1 MRILAVEDNQ
11 DLRNLLEEYLW
22 TQDHEYVRT
31 AASGKEALEV
41 IHSAPVIFDC
51 LLLDIQMPEMSG
63 VELIPHIRQID
74 GYEFVPIIMLTGVKN
89 SESIAKSF
97 VAGAWDYIIKPFEFF
112 DLEARI
118 HGAEMRNAEFVRHL
132 KRPHESPNQ
141 ENFDVLKELALD
153 RPMSPSEL
161 SESGLVPQDAFE
173 NCIMRMQSEFGGG
186 MQIAVIVLQ
195 NFADVLS
202 QVPQDQRVEFSVGL
216 ARRLTDALSSL
227 NLIVTYRSNG
237 TFAALSPALKTQSTL
252 NIADVVK
259 NAVQTS
265 PEAACHRDI
274 VVNVDYCRTK
284 AFSTSGDT
292 IVMLDQLAKRLSSVT
307 A

>member
-1 MRILAVEDNQ
+1 
-11 DLRNLLEEYLW
+11 
-22 TQDHEYVRT
+22 
-31 AASGKEALEV
+31 
-41 IHSAPVIFDC
+41 
-51 LLLDIQMPEMSG
+51 MPEMSG

>member
-11 DLRNLLEEYLW
+11 DLRNLLEEYLR

-41 IHSAPVIFDC
+41 IHGAPVIFDC
-51 LLLDIQMPEMSG
+51 LLLDIQMPEMTG
-63 VELIPHIRQID
+63 IELISHIRKIE

-89 SESIAKSF
+89 NESIAKAF
-97 VAGAWDYIIKPFEFF
+97 VAGAWDYIVKPFEFF

-118 HGAEMRNAEFVRHL
+118 HGAELRNAEYVRHL
-132 KRPHESPNQ
+132 RRPHESPNQ

-153 RPMSPSEL
+153 RALVPSEL

-195 NFADVLS
+195 DFAKVLS
-202 QVPQDQRVEFSVGL
+202 SIPEGQRVNFSVSL
-216 ARRLTDALSSL
+216 ARKLTDALSSL

-237 TFAALSPALKTQSTL
+237 AFAALSPALKTQSNL
-252 NIADVVK
+252 NIVDVATAAIQSATEDFSASGITVK
-259 NAVQTS
+259 
-265 PEAACHRDI
+265 I
-274 VVNVDYCRTK
+274 DYCRTK
-284 AFSTSGDT
+284 AFSTSSDT
-292 IVMLDQLAKRLSSVT
+292 IVVLDQLASSLG
-307 A
+307 AIPA